1 MKSKIWIVTQRE
13 FATRVKKKSFIIMTL
28 LMPFLMSALM
38 FLPLLLSLIES
49 SDKKTVAVVD
59 QTGLYQAE
67 FKSNDKY
74 LFVPTEKMTPQMRS
88 DSTDVAAVLLIT
100 ADLSENPGSA
110 ALYSQEEIP
119 SDLSD
124 LVNSTLTDVV
134 QRQKFAKYNKN

>member
-59 QTGLYQAE
+59 HTGLY
-67 FKSNDKY
+67 
-74 LFVPTEKMTPQMRS
+74 
-88 DSTDVAAVLLIT
+88 
-100 ADLSENPGSA
+100 
-110 ALYSQEEIP
+110 
-119 SDLSD
+119 
-124 LVNSTLTDVV
+124 
-134 QRQKFAKYNKN
+134 